1 MCQKLLQAAVNKIG
15 VWYQSTLDKGDTHT
29 LRENIRWWW
38 VLRWELAEE
47 DMTASD
53 LVVFLSSYLLS

>member
-38 VLRWELAEE
+38 VLRRELAEE